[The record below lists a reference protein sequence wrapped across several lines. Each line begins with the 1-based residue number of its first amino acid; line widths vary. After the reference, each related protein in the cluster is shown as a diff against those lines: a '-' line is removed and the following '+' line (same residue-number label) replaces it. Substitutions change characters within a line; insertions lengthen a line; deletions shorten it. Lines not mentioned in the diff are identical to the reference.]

1 MKVSDY
7 LSLYEAYLT
16 GRRLK
21 AGTKRS
27 KLHGILYFKESYL
40 RSGKDDL
47 REAEE
52 KDFIEFA
59 AFLKDKELGTGTI
72 NQYLSSVRQFF
83 TWLYKNDLILTS
95 IVDLIP
101 SIKAR
106 SREKTI
112 FTVVEIT
119 LFLDSIEDNLR
130 DRVFFELLYSSGLR
144 ASEALQIKWKD
155 VNLRT
160 RNLRVEQGKGNRDRY
175 VPLSKTVSF
184 FLKSFRKT
192 SFKGDDDNYL
202 FPGLYNG
209 HLTYG
214 CMSKRFTRYLTE
226 SGIKKEG
233 LTIHSIRHSTATHLL
248 TAGADVRYVSELL
261 GHKSL
266 ETTVRY
272 THPTEAYMRKAYRMY
287 HPRENGYYREIDD
300 AYERELERFRER
312 FKAREDFIRKYVSE
326 G

>member
-1 MKVSDY
+1 MKVSDC
-7 LSLYEAYLT
+7 LGQYEAYLT

-27 KLHGILYFKESYL
+27 KLLGILYFKESYL

-47 REAEE
+47 RETEE
-52 KDFIEFA
+52 KDFLRFA

-95 IVDLIP
+95 ASDLIP
-101 SIKAR
+101 SVKGT

-184 FLKSFRKT
+184 FLKSWRKR
-192 SFKGDDDNYL
+192 SFMGDDEAYL
-202 FPGLYNG
+202 FPGLYSG

-214 CMSKRFTRYLTE
+214 CMSKRFTKYLLE

-261 GHKSL
+261 GHRSM

-272 THPTEAYMRKAYRMY
+272 THPT
-287 HPRENGYYREIDD
+287 
-300 AYERELERFRER
+300 
-312 FKAREDFIRKYVSE
+312 
-326 G
+326 